1 MGNDLEGERMN
12 VNLDDI
18 VVVDNAGAQRYEARV
33 HGTLALIDYQRTG
46 NRIVLTHA
54 EVPRQFEG
62 QGIASKLARVALDD
76 ARAQGLAVI
85 PRCPFVAAYIRR
97 HPAYRDLVPPE
108 ERERYLGS

>member
-1 MGNDLEGERMN
+1 MK

-18 VVVDNAGAQRYEARV
+18 VVVDNMAAQRYEARV
-33 HGTLALIDYQRTG
+33 HGALSLIDYQRTG
-46 NRIVLTHA
+46 GRIVLTHV
-54 EVPRQFEG
+54 EVPAQLGG

-76 ARAQGLAVI
+76 ARTQGLAVI

-108 ERERYLGS
+108 DRERYLGS

>member
-1 MGNDLEGERMN
+1 MK

-18 VVVDNAGAQRYEARV
+18 AVVDNAAAQRYEADV
-33 HGTLALIDYQRTG
+33 QGVLALIDYRRTG
-46 NRIVLTHA
+46 DRIVLTHA
-54 EVPRQFEG
+54 EVPAEFEG

-108 ERERYLGS
+108 EQDRYLGS

>member
-1 MGNDLEGERMN
+1 MGNDLEGARMK
-12 VNLDDI
+12 VNLDD
-18 VVVDNAGAQRYEARV
+18 VAVVDNAAAQRYEARV
-33 HGTLALIDYQRTG
+33 HDTLALIDYQRRG
-46 NRIVLTHA
+46 DHIILTHA
-54 EVPRQFEG
+54 EVPPRFEG

-97 HPAYRDLVPPE
+97 HPAYRDLVPSG